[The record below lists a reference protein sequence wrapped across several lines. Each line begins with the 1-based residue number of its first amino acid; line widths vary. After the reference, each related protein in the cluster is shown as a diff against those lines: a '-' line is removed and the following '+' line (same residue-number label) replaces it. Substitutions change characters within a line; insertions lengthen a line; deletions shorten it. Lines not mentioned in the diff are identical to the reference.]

1 VCDYSLHAVASRPAK
16 VGETLVSTR
25 FITGGTV
32 GFASP
37 TELGVAVCLQPGT
50 ELAFETNVKYRAA
63 WFRSHPVSFN
73 VAKFC
78 KLAPK
83 DAFQHH
89 DVLAFPDGST
99 VLVNTLVRG
108 QRVQVLQ
115 MPVTESRLRIA
126 KEQSP
131 LPQGEKSII
140 DHGN

>member
-1 VCDYSLHAVASRPAK
+1 MDRDAPVHPERDILSLSGGIPCAITAFMPSRLALPKLERLSYQPALSL
-16 VGETLVSTR
+16 VG
-25 FITGGTV
+25 
-32 GFASP
+32 
-37 TELGVAVCLQPGT
+37 
-50 ELAFETNVKYRAA
+50 RAA
-63 WFRSHPVSFN
+63 WFRSHNVSVN

-89 DVLAFPDGST
+89 DALAFPDGST

-115 MPVTESRLRIA
+115 MPVTESRPRIA

>member
-1 VCDYSLHAVASRPAK
+1 MCDYSLHAVASRPAK

-37 TELGVAVCLQPGT
+37 TDLGVAVCLQPGT
-50 ELAFETNVKYRAA
+50 ELASETNVRYRTA
-63 WFRSHPVSFN
+63 WFRSHTVSFN

-78 KLAPK
+78 KLAPN
-83 DAFQHH
+83 DPIQHH
-89 DVLAFPDGST
+89 DALAFPDGST

-108 QRVQVLQ
+108 QRMRVLQ

-126 KEQSP
+126 KEQPP
-131 LPQGEKSII
+131 LPKGEKSII

>member
-32 GFASP
+32 GFASS

-50 ELAFETNVKYRAA
+50 ELAFETNVRYRAA
-63 WFRSHPVSFN
+63 WFRSRTVSFN

-78 KLAPK
+78 KIAPK

-89 DVLAFPDGST
+89 DALAFPDGST

-115 MPVTESRLRIA
+115 MPVTELRPRIA

-131 LPQGEKSII
+131 LPQGEKTTIH
-140 DHGN
+140 DGN